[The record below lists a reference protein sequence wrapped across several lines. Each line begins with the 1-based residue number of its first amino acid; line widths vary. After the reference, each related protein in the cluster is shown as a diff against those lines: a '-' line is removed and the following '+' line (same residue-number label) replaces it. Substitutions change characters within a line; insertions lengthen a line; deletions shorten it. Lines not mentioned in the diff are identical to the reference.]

1 MGDYER
7 ERVSESLI
15 VRHWLVEWECAL
27 SRGEVPTRVRFLTR
41 VRVLARGKFNDA
53 VCAAA

>member
-27 SRGEVPTRVRFLTR
+27 SREEVPTRVRFLTR
-41 VRVLARGKFNDA
+41 IWVLARDKFNDA